1 MTIQLYVSLI
11 IYTDLYT
18 MNYPIYIS
26 MVRYGNETVERVTE
40 VLSLSFY
47 KQNKILVNE
56 LILIVL

>member
-1 MTIQLYVSLI
+1 
-11 IYTDLYT
+11 

-47 KQNKILVNE
+47 KQNKIMVNE

>member
-18 MNYPIYIS
+18 INYPIYIS
-26 MVRYGNETVERVTE
+26 MVRYGNETLERVTE